1 MRQIYFMVK
10 RFTRKMV
17 PETKKEN
24 KSHLVLCASDTF
36 TRGGSRERQHLTPT
50 AAVLVRDEEGGAE
63 TTRGHRVGHQRRQ
76 RTQRARLA
84 RASAVQLKV
93 GHGARRLL
101 RRRRA
106 PQVEQHVV
114 DANATAATGAARAA
128 GDGERRR
135 GRRLHR
141 RRRRWQQAAA
151 RALLALRRRQ
161 PRRQQGLAR
170 ARPADARWA
179 AHALSRPPRSTTEL
193 ATASEK

>member
-10 RFTRKMV
+10 CFSRKLV
-17 PETKKEN
+17 PETNMEN
-24 KSHLVLCASDTF
+24 KSHLVLSASDTF

-84 RASAVQLKV
+84 RASAVQLEV

-114 DANATAATGAARAA
+114 DAAAAGAARAA

-151 RALLALRRRQ
+151 
-161 PRRQQGLAR
+161 
-170 ARPADARWA
+170 
-179 AHALSRPPRSTTEL
+179 
-193 ATASEK
+193 